1 MDEAVLPQPV
11 VRRQEEAKGARSPR
25 WGTLILV
32 DSVQGTRG
40 CRGEV
45 SGEVLGLYE
54 DQKLSS
60 HGGLALSTPY
70 QGMDKA
76 WVGAFLVSG

>member
-1 MDEAVLPQPV
+1 MP
-11 VRRQEEAKGARSPR
+11 GAPR

-40 CRGEV
+40 CRGRVEQ
-45 SGEVLGLYE
+45 GEVLGLYE

-70 QGMDKA
+70 QGTDKA
-76 WVGAFLVSG
+76 WVGAF